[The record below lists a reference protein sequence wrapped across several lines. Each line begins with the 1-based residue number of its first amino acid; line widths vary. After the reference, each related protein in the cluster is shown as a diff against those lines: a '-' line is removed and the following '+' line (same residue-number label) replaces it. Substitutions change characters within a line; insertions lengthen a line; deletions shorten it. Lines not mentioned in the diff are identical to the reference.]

1 MKEVKIG
8 KDKISVALCTYNG
21 EKFIREQ
28 LRSIVG
34 QTILPWQIVVC
45 DDQSTDRTMDI
56 VREFAD
62 DYPSIR
68 WMIIRNEVRLGV
80 RRNFEKVTIS
90 LLQTKMISGREINW
104 RSCCI

>member
-45 DDQSTDRTMDI
+45 DDQSTDRT
-56 VREFAD
+56 
-62 DYPSIR
+62 R
-68 WMIIRNEVRLGV
+68 WIL
-80 RRNFEKVTIS
+80 
-90 LLQTKMISGREINW
+90 
-104 RSCCI
+104 

>member
-1 MKEVKIG
+1 MSEMKEVKIG

-45 DDQSTDRTMDI
+45 DDQSPT
-56 VREFAD
+56 VRW
-62 DYPSIR
+62 I
-68 WMIIRNEVRLGV
+68 L
-80 RRNFEKVTIS
+80 
-90 LLQTKMISGREINW
+90 
-104 RSCCI
+104 

>member
-34 QTILPWQIVVC
+34 QTILPWQIVVWM
-45 DDQSTDRTMDI
+45 TNRPT
-56 VREFAD
+56 VRW
-62 DYPSIR
+62 I
-68 WMIIRNEVRLGV
+68 L
-80 RRNFEKVTIS
+80 
-90 LLQTKMISGREINW
+90 
-104 RSCCI
+104 